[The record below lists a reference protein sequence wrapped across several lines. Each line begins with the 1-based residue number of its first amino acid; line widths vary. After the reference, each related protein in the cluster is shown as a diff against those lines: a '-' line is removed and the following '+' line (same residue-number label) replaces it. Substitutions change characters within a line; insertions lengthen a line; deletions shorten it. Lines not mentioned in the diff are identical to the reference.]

1 MGKIAAPLAPN
12 GISAGAHL
20 SLGLFGGAGKLARLR
35 QTYDHTAYKT
45 QQVVDNLHLK
55 RIDLVVIDL
64 LFLRQERRYPVRE

>member
-1 MGKIAAPLAPN
+1 V
-12 GISAGAHL
+12 HL

-35 QTYDHTAYKT
+35 QTYDHTAYYKT